1 MRTVLQSFAFA
12 LIVLLGVPSAHA
24 QLSFGPAK
32 EKKSA
37 EPQAET
43 GIQLG
48 EPGTTHWQ
56 IGMIIKA
63 NRGPCRGLRGTIP
76 LPVEWPEQKVRILEE
91 EITPGIRTTTREL
104 HDGVKQLVVL
114 IPFLPAGQEVKAL
127 MTVEVKRSP
136 IDAPKNVEQF
146 QLADAKRLDR
156 DLRRYLASSPG
167 IEVTN
172 REIQRAAAE
181 AIADRETAW
190 EKVEAIYDW
199 TRSNVEYRKGP
210 FKGALR
216 ALRDGHGDCEELSSL
231 FIALCR
237 VNDIPA
243 RTVWIPDHCYPEFYL
258 EDSEG
263 NGHWLPCEAAGN
275 RQFGEM
281 DETRPILQKGDNF
294 RVPEERKPQRYIAEH
309 LVGTGGSPSVEF
321 VRRQVGP

>member
-1 MRTVLQSFAFA
+1 MRTLLVCCL
-12 LIVLLGVPSAHA
+12 LLLGNRVAQA
-24 QLSFGPAK
+24 QLSFGPAPT
-32 EKKSA
+32 EKSV
-37 EPQAET
+37 EPESPSS
-43 GIQLG
+43 IQLG

-63 NRGPCRGLRGTIP
+63 NRGACRGLRGTIP
-76 LPVEWPEQKVRILEE
+76 LPVEWPEQKVRIIEE
-91 EITPGIRTTTREL
+91 DITPGIRTTTREL
-104 HDGVKQLVVL
+104 HNGVKQLLVL
-114 IPFLPAGQEVKAL
+114 IPVLPAGQEVKAL
-127 MTVEVKRSP
+127 MTIEIKRSP
-136 IDAPKNVEQF
+136 IEAPESVEEF
-146 QLADAKRLDR
+146 QLADPRKMDR
-156 DLRRYLASSPG
+156 DLRRYLSSSPG

-172 REIQRAAAE
+172 REIQRAAAQ
-181 AIADRETAW
+181 AIQGRESAW
-190 EKVEAIYDW
+190 GKVEAIYDW

-263 NGHWLPCEAAGN
+263 NGHWIPCEAAGT
-275 RQFGEM
+275 RQFGGM
-281 DETRPILQKGDNF
+281 DEVRPILQKGDNF
-294 RVPEERKPQRYIAEH
+294 RVPEERQPQRYIAEH